1 MPKKLIIAV
10 SAGAVAVAV
19 AIFAIVL
26 VRSRALTD
34 EAPIG
39 AEAPATGS
47 GGQASGGLGSS
58 STGGGGQGAGG
69 APEIPQAGPCGD
81 GVCSE
86 GESWCKPDCGSED
99 ERFLGS
105 IVTTDVSATSLSIGW
120 KTTKPSTG
128 EVAYGLTDRYELGT
142 VRADAPA
149 AEQAVTLRNLSPG
162 TTYLVRVRATDADG
176 KVWEAEQLAF
186 ETPGR

>member
-1 MPKKLIIAV
+1 MPKKLIIAI
-10 SAGAVAVAV
+10 SAGAVVVAVAV
-19 AIFAIVL
+19 FAIVL
-26 VRSRALTD
+26 IRSRALTD

-39 AEAPATGS
+39 TETPPSDA
-47 GGQASGGLGSS
+47 GGQATGGLGSS
-58 STGGGGQGAGG
+58 AGGGRGTAGTP
-69 APEIPQAGPCGD
+69 AVPQAGPCGD

-86 GESWCKPDCGSED
+86 GEAWCKPDCGSEQ

-105 IVTTDVSATSLSIGW
+105 IVTTDVTATTIAINW

-142 VRADAPA
+142 VRADAAA
-149 AEQAVTLRNLSPG
+149 AEQAVTLKNLSPG